1 MKNLRKWTALAAV
14 MAMTATLFTGC
25 GSADAP
31 ASEATAPAAE
41 STAAA
46 TTETGAEAPA
56 ADGELAADVQA
67 IVDRGVLRVGVK
79 NAVVGFG
86 FQDTLT
92 GEYSGLEISLA
103 EKIAESLGV
112 DVEFTAVTA
121 ATRTELLD
129 SGDIDCVL
137 ATFTITDERKQSWDF
152 STPYFTDYVT
162 VLVEDKSGITSLADL
177 VDKKVGVSSGSTS
190 AKALTK
196 AMIEAGLIDGSGF
209 FKSSAPEELVN
220 YIPEIPES
228 TCMVFVES
236 EVDKRNKLYKKVK
249 DNGYAAE
256 LKKQDADQLMRWAA
270 GILSKD
276 GKKITRQV
284 MEYFMERTGD
294 DMENIRMELEKLIC
308 YTMGREV
315 ITKEDVEAVG
325 TVHVTNRIFEMVTAI
340 VAGNTRKAMDLYEDL
355 LTLKE
360 PPMRIMFL
368 IAKQFNQLLQ
378 VKELAGKGAQ
388 KSEIASRVKVPP
400 FVAGKLMAQARAFT
414 REQIL
419 SYVEFCVESEE
430 AVKTGRLSDRLAVE
444 LLIAK
449 KYE

>member
-1 MKNLRKWTALAAV
+1 MINTTVHGGGYADIKPGYKDKTFRRVYLLFGDEPFLVNSYKKRLREAI
-14 MAMTATLFTGC
+14 TGDDTMNYNYFE
-25 GSADAP
+25 GKGP
-31 ASEATAPAAE
+31 
-41 STAAA
+41 
-46 TTETGAEAPA
+46 
-56 ADGELAADVQA
+56 DVKE
-67 IVDRGVLRVGVK
+67 I
-79 NAVVGFG
+79 
-86 FQDTLT
+86 
-92 GEYSGLEISLA
+92 ISLA
-103 EKIAESLGV
+103 DTMPFFAERRL
-112 DVEFTAVTA
+112 
-121 ATRTELLD
+121 
-129 SGDIDCVL
+129 
-137 ATFTITDERKQSWDF
+137 
-152 STPYFTDYVT
+152 
-162 VLVEDKSGITSLADL
+162 VLVG
-177 VDKKVGVSSGSTS
+177 
-190 AKALTK
+190 
-196 AMIEAGLIDGSGF
+196 GSGF

-360 PPMRIMFL
+360 PPMRILFL